1 MLMCGG
7 LLEDPL
13 KASVFALTYPKT
25 LIFYDGPE
33 IKPYENPNNSQ
44 PPITPCNLI
53 LIVKAAAC
61 DRYGT
66 LIESL

>member
-13 KASVFALTYPKT
+13 KASVFA

-53 LIVKAAAC
+53 LIVKAAVC

-66 LIESL
+66 LIESV